1 MMSMSPTPNEDRAS
15 IRSLS
20 VGPAAELAELSGR
33 LRRALRAGVRRDW
46 PYDQLST
53 AQLDLLRL
61 LADHGARVGLSV
73 TGAAEHL
80 GVAPN
85 TVSGLVRQMTD
96 EGLIVRRPDPGD
108 RRVGRLH
115 ASALALRRLR
125 RWRGFRDALLADALG
140 QLDAVDQAALTAA
153 VGPLRRLVAA
163 LEQPREA

>member
-1 MMSMSPTPNEDRAS
+1 MVVMVRTRLEQPVDS
-15 IRSLS
+15 
-20 VGPAAELAELSGR
+20 AAELAELSGR

-61 LADHGARVGLSV
+61 LADHQALSV
-73 TGAAEHL
+73 NDAALRL

-96 EGLIVRRPDPGD
+96 DGLVSRTPDPED

-115 ASALALRRLR
+115 ASALALQRLR
-125 RWRGFRDALLADALG
+125 RWRGFRDALLAHALT
-140 QLDAVDQAALTAA
+140 QLDAADQAALAAA
-153 VGPLRRLVAA
+153 VDPLRRLVAA
-163 LEQPREA
+163 LELPK

>member
-1 MMSMSPTPNEDRAS
+1 MTQTPDDESVA
-15 IRSLS
+15 
-20 VGPAAELAELSGR
+20 VGPAVELAELSGR

-61 LADHGARVGLSV
+61 LADQKALSV
-73 TGAAEHL
+73 NGAAEHL

-85 TVSGLVRQMTD
+85 TVSGLVRQLTD

-115 ASALALRRLR
+115 ASAMALRRLR

-140 QLDAVDQAALTAA
+140 QLDAGDQAALTAA

-163 LEQPREA
+163 LEQSREA

>member
-1 MMSMSPTPNEDRAS
+1 MAETRVEQ
-15 IRSLS
+15 
-20 VGPAAELAELSGR
+20 PAPIHSAVELAELSGR

-61 LADHGARVGLSV
+61 LADHKALSV
-73 TGAAEHL
+73 NDAAEHL

-96 EGLIVRRPDPGD
+96 AGLVSRRPDPGD

-115 ASALALRRLR
+115 ASALALRQLR
-125 RWRGFRDALLADALG
+125 RWRGFRDTLLAEALG
-140 QLDAVDQAALTAA
+140 QLDAADQAALAA
-153 VGPLRRLVAA
+153 AAGPLRRLVAA
-163 LEQPREA
+163 LEQPRVD

>member
-1 MMSMSPTPNEDRAS
+1 MAQTPDDHSA
-15 IRSLS
+15 S

-61 LADHGARVGLSV
+61 LADHNALSV
-73 TGAAEHL
+73 NEAAEHL

-96 EGLIVRRPDPGD
+96 EGLVSRRPDPGD

-115 ASALALRRLR
+115 ASPLALRRLR
-125 RWRGFRDALLADALG
+125 RWRGFRDSLLANALEH
-140 QLDAVDQAALTAA
+140 LDAGDQAALTAA

-163 LEQPREA
+163 LEQPDRS